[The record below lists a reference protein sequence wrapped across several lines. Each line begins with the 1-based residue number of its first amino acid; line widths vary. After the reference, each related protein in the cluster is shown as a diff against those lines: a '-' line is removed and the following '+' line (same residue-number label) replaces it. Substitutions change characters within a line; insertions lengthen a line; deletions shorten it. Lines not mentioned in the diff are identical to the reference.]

1 MALMRK
7 SRILDFLQ
15 RASVGERKQKKEIRT
30 MVSELRAERGTLSV
44 GGDGFGTRYMYQG
57 IESVLK
63 HACVLDEVTCVNK

>member
-30 MVSELRAERGTLSV
+30 MASELRAERRTLSV
-44 GGDGFGTRYMYQG
+44 GGDGFGTR
-57 IESVLK
+57 
-63 HACVLDEVTCVNK
+63 